1 MSAMRN
7 IELKYGAEKITID
20 IPKSQVLSVLSGR
33 HMYPLRDPLNAI
45 WAALQEPIETPPLRK
60 IVKKGE
66 KVAILASDYTR
77 ATKADLFL
85 PVLVDELNK
94 SGIQDSDI
102 FIVFSNGTHPLH
114 TREKQEQIVG
124 KEIANRLQMF
134 DHDCRD
140 ESNLISIGKTSRG
153 TPLKV
158 NKKVYEADR
167 KILTGSI
174 TYHYFAGFGGGRKS
188 ILPGI
193 SSFETIQT
201 NHRLSMQPECT
212 TAALDNNPLS
222 LDMEEAAKMVKPDF
236 ILNTVLNENKEI
248 CGIFAGDLMA
258 AHRAGCQFINE
269 FAMVRIAQK
278 ADLVVAAA
286 GGGGMDLN
294 YVQSH
299 KAMENASFALKEG
312 GVMILLAEAAE
323 GFPSDVYLK
332 YINMGSA
339 QAIHAELERNFTIPG
354 HTVYATF
361 YKAEKFKIIW
371 VSKMPKE
378 IVKKMKIT
386 PADSFE
392 EAYALAQKWFPGNP
406 STYIIPLAYTTFP
419 VLEN

>member
-1 MSAMRN
+1 
-7 IELKYGAEKITID
+7 
-20 IPKSQVLSVLSGR
+20 
-33 HMYPLRDPLNAI
+33 
-45 WAALQEPIETPPLRK
+45 
-60 IVKKGE
+60 
-66 KVAILASDYTR
+66 
-77 ATKADLFL
+77 
-85 PVLVDELNK
+85 
-94 SGIQDSDI
+94 
-102 FIVFSNGTHPLH
+102 
-114 TREKQEQIVG
+114 
-124 KEIANRLQMF
+124 
-134 DHDCRD
+134 
-140 ESNLISIGKTSRG
+140 
-153 TPLKV
+153 
-158 NKKVYEADR
+158 
-167 KILTGSI
+167 
-174 TYHYFAGFGGGRKS
+174 
-188 ILPGI
+188 
-193 SSFETIQT
+193 
-201 NHRLSMQPECT
+201 
-212 TAALDNNPLS
+212 
-222 LDMEEAAKMVKPDF
+222 
-236 ILNTVLNENKEI
+236 
-248 CGIFAGDLMA
+248 
-258 AHRAGCQFINE
+258 
-269 FAMVRIAQK
+269 
-278 ADLVVAAA
+278 
-286 GGGGMDLN
+286 MDLN